1 MAKPII
7 AIVYDFDKTL
17 CDQDM
22 QNYSFIPHL
31 DMTPDEF
38 WGEIGEFQEKENME
52 GILSYLYMMV
62 KKSKEKGI
70 PISKDYL
77 KSLGKDVHLYPGVKE
92 WFARINQF
100 GQENGVIVE
109 HYIISSGIKDI
120 IEGTEIANEFK
131 AIYACDFYYDE
142 KGDVVWPKIAI
153 NFTLKTQYMYKI
165 NKGIKDIT
173 DAEEVNKK
181 TKIKRVP
188 FQNMIYIGDGLTD
201 IPCMTMLKKQG
212 GRSIGLYT
220 NKTLDNVQQFL
231 LDERINF
238 ICKANYSENSKLD
251 KIVKLIISSCALNTR
266 LEIEEE
272 KQIRQVEARQIKEGM

>member
-181 TKIKRVP
+181 TRIKRVP

>member
-92 WFARINQF
+92 WFTRINQF

-181 TKIKRVP
+181 TKVKRVP

-272 KQIRQVEARQIKEGM
+272 KQIRQVEARQSKEGN

>member
-142 KGDVVWPKIAI
+142 NGDVVWPKIAI

-181 TKIKRVP
+181 TKVKRVP

-272 KQIRQVEARQIKEGM
+272 KQIRQVEARQNKEGM